1 MSRTSNEKMA
11 VLIPGMGA
19 VGTTTIA
26 GVMAARRGL
35 AEPIGSLAEFG
46 WLQQDGET
54 VPLREVLDIASL
66 DDLVFGGWDIFEDS
80 AHEAARSAGVLSDRH
95 LDLLRDELEAIE
107 PMPAVFDREFVR
119 NLEGPNVKP
128 PGSKMEW
135 AEALMDDID
144 GFMSRNECDRGVG
157 IWCGSTEV
165 HVDIEDVHLS
175 LEAFEEGLRDSHPAI
190 SPTMIYAYAHLRS
203 GLPFVNAA
211 PNRALDIPAM
221 VELARRVGLPVA
233 GKDLKTGQTLMK
245 TILAPGLAARHLKVR
260 GWYSTNI
267 LGNRDGAVLN
277 DPGSFRT
284 KEESK
289 LSVLDSIFDKQEQP
303 ELYGDIQHKVRID
316 YYPPRGDNK
325 EGWDN
330 IDFSGWMDYP
340 MQIKINFLCRDSI
353 LAAPLVLD
361 LALFTDLARRRGL
374 SGPQEWLSFYF
385 KSPQVRGGRVPVHS
399 LFEQYAML
407 TGQLQDFGAET
418 AEQTYQYQRED
429 GEQRAA
435 AEATGE

>member
-1 MSRTSNEKMA
+1 MA
-11 VLIPGMGA
+11 VLVPGMGA
-19 VGTTTIA
+19 VGTTMMA
-26 GVMAARRGL
+26 GVLAASRGV
-35 AEPIGSLAEFG
+35 AEPIGSLAEYG
-46 WLQQDGET
+46 RVQSDGT
-54 VPLREVLDIASL
+54 SVPLRQVIDLAEL

-80 AHEAARSAGVLSDRH
+80 AYQAARTAGVLSERH

-107 PMPAVFDREFVR
+107 PMPAVFDRNFVR
-119 NLEGPNVKP
+119 NLDGSNVKP
-128 PGSKMEW
+128 PASKMEW

-144 GFMSRNECDRGVG
+144 AFMTRNECARGVG

-165 HVDIEDVHLS
+165 HVDLRDVHLS
-175 LEAFEEGLRDSHPAI
+175 LEAFEQGLRDSHPAI
-190 SPTMIYAYAHLRS
+190 SPTMIYAYAHLRM

-211 PNRALDIPAM
+211 PNRALDAPAL
-221 VELARRVGLPVA
+221 VELAEREGVPVA

-245 TILAPGLAARHLKVR
+245 TILAPGLAARKLKVR

-267 LGNRDGAVLN
+267 LGNRDGAVLD

-284 KEESK
+284 KEQSK
-289 LSVLDSIFDKQEQP
+289 LSVLESILDKREQP
-303 ELYGDIQHKVRID
+303 DLYGDIQHKVRID

-340 MQIKINFLCRDSI
+340 MEIKINFLCRDSI

-361 LALFTDLARRRGL
+361 LALFSDLAKRRGMA
-374 SGPQEWLSFYF
+374 GPQEWLSFYF
-385 KSPQVRGGRVPVHS
+385 KSPQVRGGEMPVHD
-399 LFEQYAML
+399 LFAQYAML
-407 TGQLQDFGAET
+407 TEQLETFADEASGETYRFPSAES
-418 AEQTYQYQRED
+418 ERP
-429 GEQRAA
+429 A